1 MRPAP
6 AAMHIY
12 TNRLAPQKLDELA
25 GQFLELPVGSPA
37 DMEVI
42 VGHVFDTAHALPAAR
57 HVVLMNVQHT

>member
-1 MRPAP
+1 VRPAP

-42 VGHVFDTAHALPAAR
+42 VGHVFDTVHALPAAR

>member
-1 MRPAP
+1 
-6 AAMHIY
+6 MHIY

-37 DMEVI
+37 DIEVI
-42 VGHVFDTAHALPAAR
+42 VGHVFDTVHALPAAR